1 MKYLRFIKFEHTLFS
16 LPLIFSG
23 TILAKGFDLPFR
35 IYLLI
40 LLAGIGARTLSLSL
54 NRIIDRWIDERNP
67 RTKERE
73 LPAKKISF
81 WEAWGVS
88 FFGLII
94 YLLAAYL
101 ISPVCLI
108 LSPIPVLVFLIYPH
122 MKRLTL
128 LSHFGVGLGLSM
140 APLGGWLAGIVNGE
154 LGTVNSEFNNSS
166 FLILQSLFTIDIL
179 LPPILLGLFTLF
191 WVSGFDIIYAT
202 LDEEFDRKAGLFS
215 MPAILGRKRALQISA
230 ILHLLAFFALSG
242 LFVSDLPAGRQ
253 GLPGLPGFSITN
265 NQLPFT
271 IQIFLLILIGFLL
284 YWEHRKASDVQLA
297 FFKINAVL
305 GFVVFLFIAS
315 GTVW

>member
-23 TILAKGFDLPFR
+23 TILAKGFDLPLR

-40 LLAGIGARTLSLSL
+40 LLAGIGARALSLSL
-54 NRIIDRWIDERNP
+54 NRIIDRWIDQRNP

-73 LPAKKISF
+73 LPSRIISF
-81 WEAWGVS
+81 GEAWVVS
-88 FFGLII
+88 LFGLFI
-94 YLLAAYL
+94 YLLSAYL
-101 ISPVCLI
+101 ISPVCLL

-122 MKRLTL
+122 MKRFTL

-140 APLGGWLAGIVNGE
+140 APLGGWLAAVFAGVE
-154 LGTVNSEFNNSS
+154 LPITNYQS
-166 FLILQSLFTIDIL
+166 ILSIPYL

-191 WVSGFDIIYAT
+191 WVSGFDIIYST
-202 LDEEFDRKAGLFS
+202 LDEEFDRKEGLYS
-215 MPAILGRKRALQISA
+215 MPAVLGRKKALNISA
-230 ILHLLAFFALSG
+230 ILHLLAFFALIG
-242 LFVSDLPAGRQ
+242 LFVSGVNHRGIHTSPEPQVVQ
-253 GLPGLPGFSITN
+253 GGLSGFLI
-265 NQLPFT
+265 T

-284 YWEHRKASDVQLA
+284 YWEHRKSSDVHLA

-305 GFVVFLFIAS
+305 GFVVFLFVAS